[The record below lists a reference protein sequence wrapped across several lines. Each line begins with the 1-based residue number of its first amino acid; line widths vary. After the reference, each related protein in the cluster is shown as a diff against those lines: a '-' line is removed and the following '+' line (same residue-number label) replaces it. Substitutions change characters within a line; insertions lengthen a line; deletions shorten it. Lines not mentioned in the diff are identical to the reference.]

1 MSKFKPKSI
10 PLKAHPVIQ
19 AIFLEMNN
27 QKMTYAQ
34 LAEKSGVGFK
44 MLERWRTGVSPQ
56 LQTLHLVLSA
66 LNLKLVALKEHHD

>member
-1 MSKFKPKSI
+1 MSKFKQKSI
-10 PLKAHPVIQ
+10 PPKAHPIVQ

-27 QKMTYAQ
+27 QRITYVQ

-56 LQTLHLVLSA
+56 LQTLELVLSA
-66 LNLKLVALKEHHD
+66 LDLTLVTMKEHHD

>member
-1 MSKFKPKSI
+1 MSKFKQKSI
-10 PLKAHPVIQ
+10 PLKAHPIVQ

-27 QKMTYAQ
+27 QRITYVQ

-56 LQTLHLVLSA
+56 LQTLELVLSA
-66 LNLKLVALKEHHD
+66 LDLTLVTMKEHHD